1 MEMTQTQPVAS
12 ARGRAITHHHAP
24 PPPQPP
30 ATMTSGNEQPPTHTP
45 IIIIIIK
52 NDNLADLKLVAD
64 HVIHHRVLARPKLV
78 AELVDKAAKRL
89 EERVA
94 GGAVVVNVHPRG
106 REELLR
112 AGRRCDWKRC
122 ILRKRRGDSKAKAA
136 DTVGGGGGNAAQT
149 NPSPATSNISH
160 RCHQQHR
167 HATDKKKTKRSQ
179 QKVRGRACM

>member
-149 NPSPATSNISH
+149 NPSPATSIISH

-167 HATDKKKTKRSQ
+167 HATDKKKRS
-179 QKVRGRACM
+179 R